1 MMELIRG
8 RKSETKEKSIKLKLS
23 KREYDKIKELA
34 EQEGLTMSAFIRR
47 ECIYKPLQEII
58 N

>member
-1 MMELIRG
+1 MELIRG
-8 RKSETKEKSIKLKLS
+8 RKAETKEKSIKLS
-23 KREYDKIKELA
+23 KREYDKLKKLA

-58 N
+58 NI